1 MSAIVI
7 RGGLVFHRGRF
18 QQLEVRIDGQRISQ
32 IQPTADTS
40 GARVIDATG
49 LHVFPGI
56 VDVQVH
62 FREPG
67 NVHKEDLESGSRAAA
82 RGGVTSFLEMPNTSP
97 PATNQHAMNRK
108 LDLAASKSHVNYGFF
123 VGATN
128 DNIEDLKVV
137 NRVCGIKVFMGA
149 STGDL
154 LVDDINALER
164 IFAETEKSRVI
175 ALHCEDE
182 TRINERTEEFNHR
195 TDSLVHTVVRD
206 PEAALIAST
215 IAVNFARKYQ
225 HRTHILHV
233 STARECEL
241 FLPRDTLVTAETS
254 PHHLLLNVDDY
265 PRLGT
270 RAKMNPPLKYRE
282 DNRGLWEA
290 LQDGRIN
297 VIATDHAPHLLSEK
311 RRDIWKAPAGIPAV
325 ENSLSLILDAS
336 SRGYCSL
343 EQVANWMCVN
353 PARTYRMKHR
363 GEIEVGF
370 FGDIALVDTNTIHE
384 VRDEEQASKCG
395 WSPWHGEKL
404 KGRAVTTICNGK
416 VVFEDGKVLGSND
429 GLEIEYQ

>member
-1 MSAIVI
+1 MSAIAI

-18 QQLEVRIDGQRISQ
+18 QPLEVRIDGQRISQ
-32 IQPTADTS
+32 IRPTVDTA
-40 GARVIDATG
+40 GARVIDASG

-67 NVHKEDLESGSRAAA
+67 NTHKEDLESGSRACA

-97 PATNQHAMNRK
+97 PATNQKAMNRK

-128 DNIEDLKVV
+128 DNIKDLQEV

-154 LVDDINALER
+154 LVDDPVALER
-164 IFAETEKSRVI
+164 IFAETDKSRVI

-182 TRINERTEEFNHR
+182 SRINERTELYKHR
-195 TDSLVHTVVRD
+195 TDPIVHTEVRD

-215 IAVNFARKYQ
+215 TAVNLARKYN
-225 HRTHILHV
+225 HRTHILHL
-233 STARECEL
+233 STARECNL
-241 FLPRDTLVTAETS
+241 FYPRDSLVTSETS

-270 RAKMNPPLKYRE
+270 KAKMNPPLKYLK
-282 DNRGLWEA
+282 DNRGLWAA
-290 LQDGRIN
+290 LQDGRIG
-297 VIATDHAPHLLSEK
+297 VIATDHAPHLPSEK

-325 ENSLSLILDAS
+325 ENSLSLILDAA
-336 SRGYCSL
+336 SRGMCTF

-363 GEIEVGF
+363 GEIELGF
-370 FGDIALVDTNTIHE
+370 FGDVALVDTNTVHE

-395 WSPWHGEKL
+395 WSPWHGQKL
-404 KGRAVTTICNGK
+404 KGRAVTTICNGQI
-416 VVFEDGKVLGSND
+416 VYEDGKVMGGNT
-429 GLEIEYQ
+429 GLEIEYA